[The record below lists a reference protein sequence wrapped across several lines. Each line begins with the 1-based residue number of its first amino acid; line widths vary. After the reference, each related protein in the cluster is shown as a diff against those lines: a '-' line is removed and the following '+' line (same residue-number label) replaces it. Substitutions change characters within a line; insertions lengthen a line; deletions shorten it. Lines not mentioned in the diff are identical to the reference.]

1 MLTERKDNEKEA
13 SFAELYEQTLKP
25 VSEGEIV
32 KGKVI
37 AIRRR
42 EAIVDIGYKSEGI
55 LPLDEFN
62 DPSTIKVGDEIEV
75 LFESLDDENGMV
87 LLSKR
92 KAERQKCWDDLITN
106 ANEGSVVEGRIFKK
120 VRGGFMVDIGMEA
133 FLPASLVDLKP
144 VKNLDQFL
152 GQVFSFVI
160 VKINHKRKNIVVSR
174 KDYLEREKEQTRS
187 RIVKQLIIGQVVK
200 GRVKNI
206 TDFGAFIDLGGV
218 DGLLHI
224 TDLSWGRINH
234 PSEVL
239 NLGDELDVMIIG
251 IDKDSEKVSLGLK
264 QITKS
269 PWEAVGQK
277 YSLGAKVTGKVTN
290 IVPYGAFVELE
301 PGIEGLIHISELSW
315 TKRVSHPSEIVSVGS
330 EVEAVILNIDKEA
343 KKISLG
349 LKQMSAS
356 PWDTLGARYRAGD
369 MVEGKIRNL
378 TDYGI
383 FVELE
388 PGIDGLIHISDVS
401 WLKKVS
407 HPSELVKKGD
417 SIRAKVLSLDPQ
429 NRKISLGVKQ
439 LSEDPWPRLTQSL
452 TSGSSV
458 RGRVTKIVNFGIFVE
473 LDNGLEGLVHISEMP
488 HDKAEM
494 LESSFRV
501 GDQVHVQ
508 VLHVDNDNR
517 KIALSL
523 KGARES
529 Y

>member
-1 MLTERKDNEKEA
+1 MLTDKNDARQA
-13 SFAELYEQTLKP
+13 SFAELYEKTLKR
-25 VSEGEIV
+25 VTEGQIV

-37 AIRRR
+37 AVHGR

-55 LPLDEFN
+55 LQLEELN
-62 DPSTIKVGDEIEV
+62 DPASVKIGDEIEV
-75 LFESLDDENGMV
+75 LFESLDEESGMV
-87 LLSKR
+87 ILSKR
-92 KAERQKCWDDLITN
+92 KAERQKCWDDLVTT
-106 ANEGSVVEGRIFKK
+106 AREGSVVEGRIFKK

-133 FLPASLVDLKP
+133 FLPASLVDVKP

-152 GQVFSFVI
+152 NQVFSFVI

-174 KDYLEREKEQTRS
+174 KDYLEREKEATKS
-187 RIVKQLIIGQVVK
+187 RMVKQLAVGQVIK

-206 TDFGAFIDLGGV
+206 TDFGAFIDLGGI

-224 TDLSWGRINH
+224 TDLSWGRVAH
-234 PSEVL
+234 PSEIL
-239 NLGDELDVMIIG
+239 NLGDDIEVMVIA
-251 IDKDSEKVSLGLK
+251 IDKDNEKVSLGLK

-269 PWEAVGQK
+269 PWEGVDQK
-277 YSLGAKVTGKVTN
+277 YAPGARIVGRVTN
-290 IVPYGAFVELE
+290 IVSYGAFVELE

-315 TKRVSHPSEIVSVGS
+315 TKRISHPSEVLAVGS
-330 EVEAVILNIDKEA
+330 EVEAVILNVDRESR
-343 KKISLG
+343 KISLG

-356 PWDTLGARYRAGD
+356 PWDNLAERYQAGD
-369 MVEGKIRNL
+369 VIEGKVRNI

-388 PGIDGLIHISDVS
+388 PGIDGLIHISDMS
-401 WLKKVS
+401 WLKKVG
-407 HPSELVKKGD
+407 HPSELVKKGET
-417 SIRAKVLSLDPQ
+417 IRAKVLSLDPLG
-429 NRKISLGVKQ
+429 RKVSLGLKQ
-439 LSEDPWPRLTQSL
+439 LNEDPWVRLTQAIAPPG
-452 TSGSSV
+452 TSV
-458 RGRVTKIVNFGIFVE
+458 RGRITKIVNFGIFVE
-473 LDNGLEGLVHISEMP
+473 LDNGLEGLVHVSEMP
-488 HDKAEM
+488 HEKAQM

-501 GDQVHVQ
+501 GDSLHVY